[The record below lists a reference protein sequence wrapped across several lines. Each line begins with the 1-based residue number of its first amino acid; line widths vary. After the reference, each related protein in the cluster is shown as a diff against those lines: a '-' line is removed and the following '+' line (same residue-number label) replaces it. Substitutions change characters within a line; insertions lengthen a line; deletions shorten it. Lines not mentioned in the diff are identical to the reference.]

1 MIAFDTDVLTEI
13 LLGNT
18 KYVSCASA
26 IPELEQ
32 AVPIIVIEE
41 IIRGRLNGIRQAE
54 AGNSRISIE
63 RAYELFEETFCDFRR
78 VQVLSYTSEAE
89 LFYQQWRQQKIRV
102 GTHDLRIA
110 AICIAHN
117 AKLVSRNRRDFEYVP
132 DLKVEFW
139 S

>member
-13 LLGNT
+13 LLGNE
-18 KYVSCASA
+18 KYVSRAA
-26 IPELEQ
+26 AFPELER

-41 IIRGRLNGIRQAE
+41 IIRSRLNVIRQSE
-54 AGNSRISIE
+54 AGTSRISIE
-63 RAYELFEETFCDFRR
+63 RAYEFFEETFYDFQR
-78 VQVLSYTSEAE
+78 VQILSYTLEAE

-102 GTHDLRIA
+102 GAHDLRIA
-110 AICIAHN
+110 AICMAHN
-117 AKLVSRNRRDFEYVP
+117 AKLISRNRRDFEYVP